1 MKLKNKISI
10 VNAIFLFVMVSF
22 FITAFSPSKKLVS
35 HETPEKEKI
44 VNEWYRVWD
53 EGDVSGFSKI
63 MHKDVKDH
71 DKNPQMPGSDYDGLV
86 GISQAVTVG
95 FSDVKHNLVDVYYL
109 PNNRIATRWEFVGKH
124 TGNFFGVPATNKMV
138 YFSGQD
144 ILQLKDGKIAEI
156 WHIEE
161 LLQCMAQINP
171 QN

>member
-1 MKLKNKISI
+1 MKFKNKISF
-10 VNAIFLFVMVSF
+10 AYALLFFGLGSF
-22 FITAFSPSKKLVS
+22 FIVACSSTQKL
-35 HETPEKEKI
+35 TDYKTTEKEKI

-53 EGDVSGFSKI
+53 DGDVAGFAKI
-63 MHKDVKDH
+63 MHSDVIDH
-71 DKNPQMPGSDYDGLV
+71 DKNPQIPGSDYDGLV
-86 GISQAVTVG
+86 GISQAVTAG

-109 PNNRIATRWEFVGKH
+109 PNDRIATRWEFVGKH

-144 ILQLKDGKIAEI
+144 ILQLQDGKVSEI